1 MLFNESHNR
10 TSWLVVYSTLPS
22 IETPYPML
30 VLVGPQGAGKKG
42 LAQKLVEEFP
52 DYFGYGI
59 SHTTRKPYADEIQ
72 DKDYHFC
79 SLEEFEDN
87 IKMVKFSSNT

>member
-1 MLFNESHNR
+1 
-10 TSWLVVYSTLPS
+10 
-22 IETPYPML
+22 ML

-52 DYFGYGI
+52 DYFGEGI
-59 SHTTRKPYADEIQ
+59 SHTTRKPHADEVQ

-79 SLEEFEDN
+79 TLEEFEEH
-87 IKMVKFSSNT
+87 IKMVRVQIDLLMCYYLQVLLLAKRT